1 MLWVALARD
10 GRWEG
15 QTSLPSNTVSGRL
28 WMGAVYSSTQQRI
41 YAFGGTTSSDFF
53 SDRQPLD
60 DFYEID
66 VTDQNS
72 AAVTWSTLSPA
83 SKPSAR
89 TKFGFMEGSGW
100 ERIITT
106 TCMSTTS
113 RAIALRHLQVVL
125 KSRPFTTLSIALAV
139 VLRPSIRMAVP
150 SMTVVLDLTWTVTT
164 SIPTTSPAIAGP
176 PSAALR
182 IPAFDPLE
190 VLFTCSRR
198 A

>member
-89 TKFGFMEGSGW
+89 AGIGMATDGDKIWIHGGLGLGTDYYNDMYVYD
-100 ERIITT
+100 
-106 TCMSTTS
+106 
-113 RAIALRHLQVVL
+113 IAGN
-125 KSRPFTTLSIALAV
+125 SFTTLTSGAQITAFHHFVYCPCSGTPTIYSYGGAFYD
-139 VLRPSIRMAVP
+139 SG
-150 SMTVVLDLTWTVTT
+150 SGFDLDRNDFY
-164 SIPTTSPAIAGP
+164 SYDIAGDSWTTISSSAD
-176 PSAALR
+176 PS
-182 IPAFDPLE
+182 F
-190 VLFTCSRR
+190 
-198 A
+198 

>member
-15 QTSLPSNTVSGRL
+15 QTSLPSNTVSGAPNRGFMPLAEPPVQTSFRTGNLWTISMRL
-28 WMGAVYSSTQQRI
+28 MSLTKIPQQSHGPRCL
-41 YAFGGTTSSDFF
+41 
-53 SDRQPLD
+53 PLANLLRGL
-60 DFYEID
+60 EL
-66 VTDQNS
+66 VWQRM
-72 AAVTWSTLSPA
+72 V
-83 SKPSAR
+83 

-113 RAIALRHLQVVL
+113 RAIALRHLQVAL

-150 SMTVVLDLTWTVTT
+150 SMTAVLDMTWTVTT